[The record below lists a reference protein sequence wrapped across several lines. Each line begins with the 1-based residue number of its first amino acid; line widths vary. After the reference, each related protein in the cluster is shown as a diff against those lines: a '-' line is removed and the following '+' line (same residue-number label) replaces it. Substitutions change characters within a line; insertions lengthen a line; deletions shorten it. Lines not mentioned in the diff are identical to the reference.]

1 MFASK
6 SSTLALSLVLIIL
19 GGSVLPSIASAP
31 KPRFP
36 PLSPLVRADLERRD
50 PNEYQLF
57 HKQEHSGNIS
67 ARSVVSGGISQCRT
81 QGCFAFTFDDGPSI
95 NHRKVADEIASIGAR
110 ATFFVVGNMGKCI
123 YDEDSVQAL
132 RYSYNAG
139 HQICSHT
146 WSHPNIE
153 TLSRPAI
160 DQQVQL
166 VEEAMFKILGVVPAC
181 IRPPYGSASPS
192 TIQYLNQKHNLNV
205 ITWNAYIRDADGAP
219 ADFSINQYRSLH
231 APQNVI
237 ILNHETVPTTS
248 NRVIPQAL
256 QIVRQNGY
264 RPRNMG
270 TVAQTV
276 GFAPYKVIGR
286 PGVRDSSWTCA
297 GKPGGRGW

>member
-6 SSTLALSLVLIIL
+6 PSTLALSLVLIIF

-36 PLSPLVRADLERRD
+36 PLSSLVRADLERRD

-57 HKQEHSGNIS
+57 HKQEHSGNVS

-81 QGCFAFTFDDGPSI
+81 QGCFAFTFDDGP
-95 NHRKVADEIASIGAR
+95 NHRKVADDIASIGAR

-166 VEEAMFKILGVVPAC
+166 VEEALFKILGVVPAC

-192 TIQYLNQKHNLNV
+192 TIQYLNQK
-205 ITWNAYIRDADGAP
+205 
-219 ADFSINQYRSLH
+219 YRSLH

-237 ILNHETVPTTS
+237 IFNHETVPTTS
-248 NRVIPQAL
+248 NQVIPQAL
-256 QIVRQNGY
+256 QI
-264 RPRNMG
+264 
-270 TVAQTV
+270 TV

-297 GKPGGRGW
+297 GKPGGGGW

>member
-6 SSTLALSLVLIIL
+6 PSTLALSLVLIIF

-36 PLSPLVRADLERRD
+36 PLSSLVRADLERRD

-57 HKQEHSGNIS
+57 HKQEHSGNVS

-81 QGCFAFTFDDGPSI
+81 QGCFAFTFDDGP
-95 NHRKVADEIASIGAR
+95 VADDIASIGAR

-166 VEEAMFKILGVVPAC
+166 VEEALFKILGVVPAC

-192 TIQYLNQKHNLNV
+192 TIQYLNQK
-205 ITWNAYIRDADGAP
+205 
-219 ADFSINQYRSLH
+219 YRSLH
-231 APQNVI
+231 TPQNVI
-237 ILNHETVPTTS
+237 IFNHETVPTTS
-248 NRVIPQAL
+248 NQVIPQAL

-264 RPRNMG
+264 HPRNMG

-297 GKPGGRGW
+297 GKPGGGGW

>member
-1 MFASK
+1 MSLARGFVHFRF
-6 SSTLALSLVLIIL
+6 SSALTN
-19 GGSVLPSIASAP
+19 GLP
-31 KPRFP
+31 
-36 PLSPLVRADLERRD
+36 
-50 PNEYQLF
+50 
-57 HKQEHSGNIS
+57 
-67 ARSVVSGGISQCRT
+67 
-81 QGCFAFTFDDGPSI
+81 FD
-95 NHRKVADEIASIGAR
+95 R
-110 ATFFVVGNMGKCI
+110 
-123 YDEDSVQAL
+123 
-132 RYSYNAG
+132 
-139 HQICSHT
+139 
-146 WSHPNIE
+146 
-153 TLSRPAI
+153 
-160 DQQVQL
+160 
-166 VEEAMFKILGVVPAC
+166 
-181 IRPPYGSASPS
+181 
-192 TIQYLNQKHNLNV
+192 HNLNV